1 MTTGRINQ
9 LAFLT
14 DGPAPHAPGGKRG
27 HGRRPQRATRV
38 VHSSKAGA
46 GRPHARRVLRIR
58 ENERQ
63 PRADFP
69 RDAPRACGERIT
81 TGASRP
87 TPRRVP
93 RRVAPQG
100 GESNIR
106 TPTAIDTGTQHKK
119 PTPSGTIADPKR
131 RGEHGTSSLPEQ
143 GSDVPSLAN
152 RHSRALPHASPG
164 RTLPRPPAT
173 TPVGIAMSSREH
185 ARPNEARR
193 ARNRPGTALGGRRT
207 ATRSTGACPTSYRQ
221 SACVPPTR
229 RTHDFNRRA
238 NRRVGRTQ
246 RFPTICLRAPDA
258 SNARLQPTHENGTTD
273 NRYEHPTSRT
283 HASQQTIPTGRIPT
297 QPTTDTSSP
306 TSRTH
311 ASQQTIP
318 TVRRVGRGQPR
329 RPPGARPRGPTPE
342 RYIPRVHE
350 GAVGATRYET
360 DAPWQARR
368 APLRPT
374 STPCGAP
381 ERKSSSRQAHVR
393 ALGRTPD
400 APTGFP
406 AAYATRARQVGRA
419 AVQLLVVI
427 PRLPSV
433 SPSQRSRLAVHAQ
446 RPRGHRERSARHV
459 GRSNSSSRFTPSD
472 PRQTAAVPSRRLHV
486 APRTPTRT
494 VGQPSNYWSSYPAPQ
509 RLALAADTP
518 RRAPPSP
525 LRASG

>member
-229 RTHDFNRRA
+229 RTHDFNRQTRTGQPTIDTST
-238 NRRVGRTQ
+238 RRVGRTQ
-246 RFPTICLRAPDA
+246 ANKRYRRDE
-258 SNARLQPTHENGTTD
+258 SRRSRQPT
-273 NRYEHPTSRT
+273 R
-283 HASQQTIPTGRIPT
+283 A
-297 QPTTDTSSP
+297 
-306 TSRTH
+306 
-311 ASQQTIP
+311 
-318 TVRRVGRGQPR
+318 VRRVGRTQANKRYR
-329 RPPGARPRGPTPE
+329 RSDVSDAGNRGARRVPGLAAQPPNAISHVCTKGPS
-342 RYIPRVHE
+342 
-350 GAVGATRYET
+350 GLLDTRPT
-360 DAPWQARR
+360 RPGRPDALPSARPAPPAGHRKGRARR
-368 APLRPT
+368 VKPT
-374 STPCGAP
+374 CG
-381 ERKSSSRQAHVR
+381 H
-393 ALGRTPD
+393 
-400 APTGFP
+400 
-406 AAYATRARQVGRA
+406 
-419 AVQLLVVI
+419 
-427 PRLPSV
+427 
-433 SPSQRSRLAVHAQ
+433 
-446 RPRGHRERSARHV
+446 
-459 GRSNSSSRFTPSD
+459 
-472 PRQTAAVPSRRLHV
+472 
-486 APRTPTRT
+486 
-494 VGQPSNYWSSYPAPQ
+494 
-509 RLALAADTP
+509 
-518 RRAPPSP
+518 
-525 LRASG
+525 